1 MRRIARWTAIPV
13 ALTLAGALA
22 APVLASSPDV
32 QTLEN
37 TWSGPFPELSA
48 WCGFP
53 IEETGRETIRLTT
66 RVGADGAS
74 TEVFLQVRGRVV
86 TTRVDTGASVTRTY
100 ARNVFDAFSGTPT
113 FTGLAQ
119 KVVAPDGGPII
130 DSGRIRVDFSDGSIL
145 LEAGHHPTF
154 TAGGFDDCAALG

>member
-1 MRRIARWTAIPV
+1 MRRIARWTALPV

-32 QTLEN
+32 QTIVN
-37 TWSGPFPELSA
+37 TWSGPQPEFSD

-53 IEETGRETIRLTT
+53 IEETGHETIRLTT
-66 RVGADGAS
+66 KLDAEGTPTG
-74 TEVFLQVRGRVV
+74 VFLQVRGRVV
-86 TTRVDTGASVTRTY
+86 TTRSDTGASVTRTY

-113 FTGLAQ
+113 FTGLAL
-119 KVVAPDGGPII
+119 KVVAPDGGPIV
-130 DSGRIRVDFSDGSIL
+130 DAGRIRVDFADGSIL
-145 LEAGHHPTF
+145 LETGHHPTF

>member
-1 MRRIARWTAIPV
+1 MRRIARWTALPA

-32 QTLEN
+32 QTQVN
-37 TWSGPFPELSA
+37 AWSGPLPELSD

-53 IEETGRETIRLTT
+53 IEETGRETIRIATSLD
-66 RVGADGAS
+66 ADGVP
-74 TEVFLQVRGRVV
+74 TDVFLQVRGRIE
-86 TTRVDTGASVTRTY
+86 TTRVDTGATLVRTY

-113 FTGLAQ
+113 FTGLAL
-119 KVVAPDGGPII
+119 KVAAPDDGPIV

-154 TAGGFDDCAALG
+154 TAGGFDDCAALD

>member
-22 APVLASSPDV
+22 GPVFASSRDV
-32 QTLEN
+32 QTQVN
-37 TWSGPFPELSA
+37 VWSGPAPEFSA

-53 IEETGRETIRLTT
+53 IEETGRETIRITT
-66 RVGADGAS
+66 SLDADG
-74 TEVFLQVRGRVV
+74 TPTGVFLQVVGRIV
-86 TTRVDTGASVTRTY
+86 TTRVDTGATIVRTY

-113 FTGLAQ
+113 FTGLAL
-119 KVVAPDGGPII
+119 KVVAPGGGPIV
-130 DSGRIRVDFSDGSIL
+130 DAGRIRVDFSDGSIL

-154 TAGGFDDCAALG
+154 TEGGLDDCAALS